1 MDTSYWTGFSHVVV
15 WGSCIF
21 YYCFMLAFYA
31 PVFNYVYQGTA
42 YQVFGSAKFWFCLL
56 LTNVVILLP
65 VVAYR
70 FYILDTK
77 PTLSDR
83 IRLKQRMTSSKSRF
97 KDHHLRRASTMRRS
111 TRSLRSGYA
120 FSHSQGF
127 GELITSG
134 INMRQRAQE
143 SEAPLSVMRVS
154 TDRKDNSPVTLTGI
168 RKIGENSLSPSSP
181 NRNSILHRHHE
192 NHENHHVGFS
202 EKL

>member
-1 MDTSYWTGFSHVVV
+1 MDTSYWTGLSHVVI
-15 WGSCIF
+15 WGSCVF
-21 YYCFMLAFYA
+21 YYCFILAFYA
-31 PVFNYVYQGTA
+31 PVFNYEYQGTA
-42 YQVFGSAKFWFCLL
+42 YQVFGSPNFWFCLL
-56 LTNVVILLP
+56 LTNVILLLP

-70 FYILDTK
+70 FYMVDTQ

-83 IRLKQRMTSSKSRF
+83 IRLKQRMTASKSRS
-97 KDHHLRRASTMRRS
+97 KDFHLRRASTMRRS

-143 SEAPLSVMRVS
+143 KGEESSVKLTHV
-154 TDRKDNSPVTLTGI
+154 RKLDNN
-168 RKIGENSLSPSSP
+168 KESS
-181 NRNSILHRHHE
+181 SILHD
-192 NHENHHVGFS
+192 NHKNHDHDKHVLFS